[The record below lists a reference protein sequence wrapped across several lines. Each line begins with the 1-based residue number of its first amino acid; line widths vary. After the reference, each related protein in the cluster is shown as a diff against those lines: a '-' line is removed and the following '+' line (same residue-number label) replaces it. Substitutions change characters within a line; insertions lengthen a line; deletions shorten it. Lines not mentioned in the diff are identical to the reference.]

1 MKYSERFDGKV
12 AVVTGGCSGIGRAIA
27 KRFVADSGK
36 VVVGDVDTASFE
48 ELTAELGAENCYCI
62 KCDVSVRAD
71 VDAMIQAAYDKFGGF
86 DCMFGIAGINIMKDF
101 LDFTEEENDRIFN
114 VNYKGMFNTTQAAGR
129 AFVAHNTPGVI
140 VNASSINARCACP
153 NSTSYAASKGAI
165 LNLTRGAAVELAKYG
180 IRANCIAPGS
190 TDTNMITDIARN
202 RFPTYTAPKLL
213 IKRMASPEE
222 QANLACF
229 LASDEASYIS
239 GECYFNVGG
248 WGVS

>member
-1 MKYSERFDGKV
+1 MKYSERFAGKV

-36 VVVGDVDTASFE
+36 VVVGDIDTDSFAA
-48 ELTAELGAENCYCI
+48 LTEELGAENCYCV
-62 KCDVSVRAD
+62 KCDVSVRAE

-129 AFVAHNTPGVI
+129 AFVAHNTPGAI
-140 VNASSINARCACP
+140 VNAASINVRCACP

-165 LNLTRGAAVELAKYG
+165 AALTRGAAVELAKYG

-190 TDTNMITDIARN
+190 TETNMITDQARE
-202 RFPTYTAPKLL
+202 RFP
-213 IKRMASPEE
+213 
-222 QANLACF
+222 N
-229 LASDEASYIS
+229 
-239 GECYFNVGG
+239 
-248 WGVS
+248 